1 MKAIK
6 FLFGL
11 TLGVAVGWLAGSF
24 LAPQS
29 GEDLRQTVR
38 DRVNR
43 IADEGRNAAE
53 QRVIELRTEFE
64 AAKAPRPA
72 GPAA

>member
-1 MKAIK
+1 MKVVR
-6 FLFGL
+6 FLFGFMMGA
-11 TLGVAVGWLAGSF
+11 TLGWLAGTF

-29 GEDLRQTVR
+29 GENIRQTVR
-38 DRVNR
+38 DRVNQ

-53 QRVIELRTEFE
+53 QRVVELRTEFE

-72 GPAA
+72 NTAS